1 MIETFTLD
9 AIQPVGYK
17 LQIKIIMKKKKL
29 ILLIVILIL
38 SIHSYSQN
46 SNELRI
52 YYGISDG
59 KLLEYQDFYAG
70 NYEYNTLNEFGVK
83 YLRQIKN
90 NFSIELGLN
99 FLKLDIKNEILMFP
113 TGVLTDYEKL
123 EIVSIPIYANYTFWK
138 YLFVNGGPILDFQ
151 TSDNLNNSPSTSGIG
166 YSIGI
171 GGKYDFDK
179 FLIFVNPNYKR
190 HSVIPF
196 KKENYPRKLTEF
208 GIQFGVGYK
217 F

>member
-1 MIETFTLD
+1 MRKTN
-9 AIQPVGYK
+9 
-17 LQIKIIMKKKKL
+17 L
-29 ILLIVILIL
+29 ILLITILLL
-38 SIHSYSQN
+38 SLQSYSQN

-52 YYGISDG
+52 YYGISDSE
-59 KLLEYQDFYAG
+59 LLGYEEFYAG
-70 NYEYNTLNEFGVK
+70 NYEYNNFNEIGIK

-90 NFSIELGLN
+90 NFSVELGLN
-99 FLKLDIKNEILMFP
+99 FLKLDIKHEMLMFP
-113 TGVLTDYEKL
+113 SGVLTDYEKL
-123 EIVSIPIYANYTFWK
+123 EIISVPIYANYTFFE
-138 YLFVNGGPILDFQ
+138 YLFINGGPILDFQ
-151 TSDNLNNSPSTSGIG
+151 TSDNLDNSPSTSGIG

-179 FLIFVNPNYKR
+179 FLIFLNPNYKR
-190 HSVIPF
+190 HSVVPF